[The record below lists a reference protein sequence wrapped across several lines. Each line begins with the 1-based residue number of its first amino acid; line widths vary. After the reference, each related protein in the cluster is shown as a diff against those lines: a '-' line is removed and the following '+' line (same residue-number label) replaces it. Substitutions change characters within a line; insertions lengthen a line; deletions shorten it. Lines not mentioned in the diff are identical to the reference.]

1 MAGHEDLDVT
11 DPRALAATLDATAR
25 VQSVKCSA
33 RDNARSQRTKPM
45 RENCPPRYLRRELA
59 VLRPGLLVCFGQ
71 PSWDSIEA
79 IATIDESVGGEDFS
93 RSTVQLENLTFE
105 MVWLHHP
112 SYLYEPWE
120 RSYQLLLGNLRARP
134 MSKTPAP

>member
-1 MAGHEDLDVT
+1 MT
-11 DPRALAATLDATAR
+11 ATLHGPPAEKPCKTTYCRLHNVYCRAR
-25 VQSVKCSA
+25 
-33 RDNARSQRTKPM
+33 KPG
-45 RENCPPRYLRRELA
+45 PPRYLRRELA

-112 SYLYEPWE
+112 SYLYELWE